1 MVNVSRQL
9 LRGLSA
15 SLFMLGL
22 NSLDLSD
29 VSRLLSAFKIVMG
42 DDFRLRLL
50 QHDLFLH
57 HDNLL
62 PLGLGFFFGLFMRN
76 RNLHRGHLA
85 LGRFRLFDEMDFLLR
100 VLGIIRHILPFTL
113 AGRRYYIQNS
123 VQRRTMGNS
132 SCRE

>member
-1 MVNVSRQL
+1 
-9 LRGLSA
+9 
-15 SLFMLGL
+15 MLDL
-22 NSLDLSD
+22 NSWNLNDL
-29 VSRLLSAFKIVMG
+29 SRLLSAFKIVMG
-42 DDFRLRLL
+42 DDFSLHLL

-62 PLGLGFFFGLFMRN
+62 PLGLGFFFWLFVRN
-76 RNLHRGHLA
+76 RNLRRGYLA

-123 VQRRTMGNS
+123 VQRHTMGNS